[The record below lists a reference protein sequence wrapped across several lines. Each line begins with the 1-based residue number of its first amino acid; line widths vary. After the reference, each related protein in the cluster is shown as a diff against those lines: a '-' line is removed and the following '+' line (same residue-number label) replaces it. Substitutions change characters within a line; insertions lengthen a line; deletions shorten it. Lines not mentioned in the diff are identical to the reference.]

1 MPTPKPQLAAGAA
14 NPLGTE
20 KIAMLVRQFSVPAVI
35 AMLVNAIYNMVD
47 QVFIGHA
54 IGMVGIAATNVAF
67 PITTI
72 STAAAL
78 LLGVGGASHF
88 NLRLGEGKHEQASH
102 IAGNML
108 SMLAL
113 VGVAIGGL
121 VLLLLHPLLL
131 AFGSTENVL
140 ELATS
145 YTAIIA
151 PGIPFLIFATGGV
164 KLIQADGSPNY
175 AMGCML
181 AGAVFNLIFD
191 PIFLFVF
198 GMGIQG
204 IALATTLGQILST
217 SLTVLYLLRRFH
229 TVPLKRRHLV
239 PQAQVVGPIC
249 ALGIAACF
257 NQLAITVVQIALNNT
272 LRYYG
277 GLSQYGADI
286 PLAAVGAISK
296 LNTLL
301 LGFTVGIAQGSQPI
315 ISFNY
320 GARQYARVRK
330 AFLTAFTASSIIAV
344 VAFAVF
350 ELFPAQL
357 MTIFGEDDPLYL
369 IFAVRY
375 LRVFMVMT
383 FVNGIQPVSANFF
396 TSIGKAR
403 RGILI
408 SLTRQILFLLPL
420 ILLLPLAFGIDG
432 VMFAGPVADGAA
444 AVLAVILV
452 GMELR
457 GMRRLPGPAPVQ
469 ENK

>member
-1 MPTPKPQLAAGAA
+1 MPTPKPLPAAEAA
-14 NPLGTE
+14 NPLGTV
-20 KIAMLVRQFSVPAVI
+20 KIATLVRQFAVPAVI
-35 AMLVNAIYNMVD
+35 AMLVNAVYNMVD

-88 NLRLGEGKHEQASH
+88 NLRLGEGKNEEASH

-113 VGVAIGGL
+113 VGIALGGL
-121 VLLLLHPLLL
+121 VLLLLNHLLL
-131 AFGSTENVL
+131 AFGSTESVL
-140 ELATS
+140 ALAMP

-151 PGIPFLIFATGGV
+151 PGVPFLIFATGAC
-164 KLIQADGSPNY
+164 KIIQADGSPNY
-175 AMGCML
+175 AMGVML
-181 AGAVFNLIFD
+181 AGAIFNLIFD
-191 PIFLFVF
+191 PVFLYLFN
-198 GMGIQG
+198 MGIEG

-217 SLTVLYLLRRFH
+217 ILAVLYLLRRFH

-239 PQAQVVGPIC
+239 PKARVVGPIC

-257 NQLAITVVQIALNNT
+257 NQLAITVVQITLNNT

-277 GLSQYGADI
+277 GMSQYGADI
-286 PLAAVGAISK
+286 PLAAVISK

-301 LGFTVGIAQGSQPI
+301 LAFTVGIAQGSQPI

-320 GARQYARVRK
+320 GARKFDRVQK
-330 AFLTAFTASSIIAV
+330 AFRTSITACSAIAV
-344 VAFAVF
+344 VAFIVF

-357 MTIFGEDDPLYL
+357 MTIFGEDDPMYL
-369 IFAVRY
+369 AFAVRY
-375 LRVFMVMT
+375 LRVFMLAS
-383 FVNGIQPVSANFF
+383 FLNGIQPISANFF

-408 SLTRQILFLLPL
+408 SLTRQIIFLLPL
-420 ILLLPLAFGIDG
+420 ILLLPFFFGIDG

-444 AVLAVILV
+444 AVLSLLLI
-452 GMELR
+452 GIELR
-457 GMRRLPGPAPVQ
+457 IMGRLPGAAPP
-469 ENK
+469 